1 MSDTDN
7 LDELNDLY
15 VWVEKHTNTHMNL
28 ETN

>member
-15 VWVEKHTNTHMNL
+15 VWVEKTHEHTQDF